1 MTNNNLNEWRCIK
14 EETLAH
20 HEAQIETLNTKNQHK
35 HEKIQEILD
44 RQKTF
49 ETKLD
54 KILEELHQQKLDST
68 KDDFSIDNR
77 VTSLENTVR
86 VLKWAITL
94 GLTIITTAITIL
106 TFILTN
112 IH

>member
-1 MTNNNLNEWRCIK
+1 MNETTVDCRCVK
-14 EETLAH
+14 EEVLSH
-20 HEAQIETLNTKNQHK
+20 HEAQIETLETKNNYK
-35 HEKIQEILD
+35 HEKIQEILT
-44 RQKTF
+44 RQTRF
-49 ETKLD
+49 EEKLD
-54 KILEELHQQKLDST
+54 KILEELHQQKLESA

-106 TFILTN
+106 TFVFTN

>member
-1 MTNNNLNEWRCIK
+1 MTNNNNEWRCIK
-14 EETLAH
+14 EDTLSH
-20 HEAQIETLNTKNQHK
+20 HEAQIETLNTKNQYK

-54 KILEELHQQKLDST
+54 KILEELHQQKLDSA

-86 VLKWAITL
+86 VLKWAITIA
-94 GLTIITTAITIL
+94 LTILTTAITVL

-112 IH
+112 IQ